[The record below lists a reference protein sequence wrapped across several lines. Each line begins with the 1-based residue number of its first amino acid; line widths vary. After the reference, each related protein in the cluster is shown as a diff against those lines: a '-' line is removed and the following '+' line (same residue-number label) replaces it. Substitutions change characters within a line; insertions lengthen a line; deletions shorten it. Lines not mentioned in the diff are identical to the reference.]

1 MFEFTDRVPA
11 SGKANR
17 KKLTH
22 SDGSVE
28 YVTIENADDANPV
41 GTPLNKATFEAM
53 QEAIMPVVGTYT
65 GNGEAERFIDLG
77 FTPAAV
83 LVMYEGARVG
93 DQSGASIGT
102 GYGGYA
108 TVNNPA
114 IFNDKKII
122 EISENGFFVFYNTT
136 GNYSADTNHLNSVY
150 TVLVI
155 KEQEVVEWL

>member
-17 KKLTH
+17 KKITH

-53 QEAIMPVVGTYT
+53 QMAIMPVVGTYV

-77 FTPAAV
+77 FTPSAV
-83 LVMYEGARVG
+83 IVAQEGKIEWYSSNSVQGGIALKNNSV
-93 DQSGASIGT
+93 SNSAGT
-102 GYGGYA
+102 A
-108 TVNNPA
+108 
-114 IFNDKKII
+114 I
-122 EISENGFFVFYNTT
+122 EINNNGFKVAYKKGST
-136 GNYSADTNHLNSVY
+136 YSVDTNQSNAIY
-150 TVLVI
+150 YYI
-155 KEQEVVEWL
+155 AFK

>member
-17 KKLTH
+17 KKLIH
-22 SDGSVE
+22 ADGSVE

-53 QEAIMPVVGTYT
+53 QAAIMPVVGTYT

-83 LVMYEGARVG
+83 LVLHNGIEL
-93 DQSGASIGT
+93 QNIN
-102 GYGGYA
+102 YGSQRGGL
-108 TVNNPA
+108 A
-114 IFNDKKII
+114 ILGN
-122 EISENGFFVFYNTT
+122 SENLDSSKLIKITNNGFIVYQYDADGDRTDSGDILLNTT
-136 GNYSADTNHLNSVY
+136 SFNYAFIAFKG
-150 TVLVI
+150 TVI
-155 KEQEVVEWL
+155 N